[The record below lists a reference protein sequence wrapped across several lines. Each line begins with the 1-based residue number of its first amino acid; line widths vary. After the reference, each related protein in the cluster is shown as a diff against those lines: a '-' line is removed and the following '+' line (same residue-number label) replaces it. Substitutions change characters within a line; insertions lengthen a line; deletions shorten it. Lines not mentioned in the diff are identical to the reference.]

1 MREDMTKHQSRV
13 PARIIAGARW
23 IAVAATGLLIA
34 ACATPKPETVT
45 MPAAPAAEQSE
56 YRIGPGD
63 TLQVFVWNQPEL
75 TVTVPVRPDGMIST
89 PLISGV
95 PAAGKTPPQLA
106 KDLEVALAEFVRNPT
121 VSVMVTGF
129 VGTYADQIR
138 VVGQAAKPQALA
150 YNANMTLLDVM
161 IAVGGVAEFAAGNR
175 AVIVR
180 QDGNKQTRIPVRI
193 SDLIDDG
200 DISANVPM
208 RPGDVLIIPESRF

>member
-1 MREDMTKHQSRV
+1 MLSR
-13 PARIIAGARW
+13 GATVA
-23 IAVAATGLLIA
+23 AVAILG
-34 ACATPKPETVT
+34 ACAAPKPETIT
-45 MPAAPAAEQSE
+45 APEAPAAEQSE

-95 PAAGKTPPQLA
+95 PAAGKTPPELA
-106 KDLEVALAEFVRNPT
+106 KDLEKALSEYVRNPT

-129 VGTYADQIR
+129 VGTYSDQIR
-138 VVGQAAKPQALA
+138 VVGQAAKPQSLP
-150 YNANMTLLDVM
+150 YRANMTLLDVI
-161 IAVGGVAEFAAGNR
+161 IAVGGLAEFAAGNR
-175 AVIVR
+175 AVLVR
-180 QDGNKQTRIPVRI
+180 QEGNQQQRIPVRI
-193 SDLIDDG
+193 ADLIDDG

>member
-1 MREDMTKHQSRV
+1 MMHQMSIPMLFTRAV
-13 PARIIAGARW
+13 RW
-23 IAVAATGLLIA
+23 FALA
-34 ACATPKPETVT
+34 ACGAVLVACGSTPETVT
-45 MPAAPAAEQSE
+45 VPMQTQDQAEQSE
-56 YRIGPGD
+56 YKIGPGD

-121 VSVMVTGF
+121 VSVMVTSF

-161 IAVGGVAEFAAGNR
+161 IAVGGLAEFAAGNR

-180 QDGNKQTRIPVRI
+180 QEGGKQTRMPVRI

>member
-1 MREDMTKHQSRV
+1 MSKSILEKLT
-13 PARIIAGARW
+13 
-23 IAVAATGLLIA
+23 VALRATTLVAILALVA
-34 ACATPKPETVT
+34 ACAAPKSETVT
-45 MPAAPAAEQSE
+45 VPAAPAAEQSE

-95 PAAGKTPPQLA
+95 PASGKTPPELA
-106 KDLEVALAEFVRNPT
+106 KDLEKALSEYVRNPT

-129 VGTYADQIR
+129 VGTYSDQIR
-138 VVGQAAKPQALA
+138 VVGQAAKPQSLP
-150 YNANMTLLDVM
+150 YRANMTLLDVM
-161 IAVGGVAEFAAGNR
+161 IAVGGLAEFAAGNR
-175 AVIVR
+175 AVLVR
-180 QDGNKQTRIPVRI
+180 QEGNQQQRIPVRI
-193 SDLIDDG
+193 ADLIDDG

>member
-1 MREDMTKHQSRV
+1 MTTHENCV
-13 PARIIAGARW
+13 LAEIMACVRW
-23 IAVAATGLLIA
+23 VAVAAAGAYLA

-45 MPAAPAAEQSE
+45 MPAAAPGEQSE

-63 TLQVFVWNQPEL
+63 TLQIFVWNQPEL

-95 PAAGKTPPQLA
+95 PAEGKTAPQLA
-106 KDLEVALAEFVRNPT
+106 KDLEAALSEYVRNPT
-121 VSVMVTGF
+121 VSVMITSF
-129 VGTYADQIR
+129 VGTYSDQIR
-138 VVGQAAKPQALA
+138 VVGQASKPQALS
-150 YNANMTLLDVM
+150 YRANMTLLDVM
-161 IAVGGVAEFAAGNR
+161 IAVGGLADFAAGNR

-180 QDGNKQTRIPVRI
+180 QEGDKQVRIPVRI
-193 SDLIDDG
+193 NDLIDDG

>member
-1 MREDMTKHQSRV
+1 MNDNRILARV
-13 PARIIAGARW
+13 AHAFGLAAI
-23 IAVAATGLLIA
+23 VAAAMLA
-34 ACATPKPETVT
+34 AGCATPKAETVA
-45 MPAAPAAEQSE
+45 MPATAQAEQSE

-95 PAAGKTPPQLA
+95 PAAGKTAPELA
-106 KDLEVALAEFVRNPT
+106 KDLEKALSEYVRNPT

-129 VGTYADQIR
+129 VGTYSDQIR
-138 VVGQAAKPQALA
+138 VVGQAAKPQALP
-150 YNANMTLLDVM
+150 YRANMTLLDVM
-161 IAVGGVAEFAAGNR
+161 IAVGGLAEFAAGNR
-175 AVIVR
+175 AVLVR
-180 QDGNKQTRIPVRI
+180 QEGNQQQRIPVRI
-193 SDLIDDG
+193 ADLIDDG